1 MLLMEQIQMIQ
12 TQNNNLLQLGMEQ
25 LQKISILVINILL
38 RIPKREQDQ
47 NLIRQNNRLSIL
59 NKGEKTLLHGLQESF
74 PMTTRLDIGNQFI
87 YNVKTPTNNNQATN
101 KEYVDGKLTKK
112 ANLGLVQNVMR
123 QVTYKADKLDLDNYL
138 QRDGSLDMTGN
149 LQMNTS
155 KIKGL
160 PLTTPQSGDEATSK
174 DYVLT
179 SINDV
184 PNVYLDRAGSLKMT
198 GDLDMDNNRIKN
210 LNDERQTG
218 TDAINKNYVF
228 FYSVVRKS
236 HIKPSHKNK
245 ISLI

>member
-1 MLLMEQIQMIQ
+1 
-12 TQNNNLLQLGMEQ
+12 
-25 LQKISILVINILL
+25 
-38 RIPKREQDQ
+38 
-47 NLIRQNNRLSIL
+47 
-59 NKGEKTLLHGLQESF
+59 
-74 PMTTRLDIGNQFI
+74 
-87 YNVKTPTNNNQATN
+87 
-101 KEYVDGKLTKK
+101 
-112 ANLGLVQNVMR
+112 
-123 QVTYKADKLDLDNYL
+123 
-138 QRDGSLDMTGN
+138 MTGN

-210 LNDERQTG
+210 VNDEPQTG

-228 FYSVVRKS
+228 FLFSCS
-236 HIKPSHKNK
+236 K
-245 ISLI
+245 ISY